1 MKYPEIKNIAR
12 RLRKEMTAEEKILW
26 QHLRNKQ
33 LSGYRF
39 LRQHPL
45 YYEHNNN
52 DHFFFVPDFYSPE
65 LKLIIEV
72 DGGVH
77 LNQIE
82 KDERRD
88 EILLNRGFKTLRI
101 NNSEL
106 QDIERVK
113 SRILEFINNNSE

>member
-1 MKYPEIKNIAR
+1 
-12 RLRKEMTAEEKILW
+12 MTVEEKILW
-26 QHLRNKQ
+26 QHLRYKQ
-33 LSGYRF
+33 LYGYRF

-65 LKLIIEV
+65 LKLIIEL
-72 DGGVH
+72 DGGIH
-77 LNQIE
+77 LSQME
-82 KDERRD
+82 KDKRRD

-106 QDIERVK
+106 QDLESVKLKIIKFIELK
-113 SRILEFINNNSE
+113 CK